1 MSAAAEAWERAKDLA
16 ARFPIARDLREL
28 QAEWDLEAARHP
40 DPMPGERPDLA
51 NLVLGTGLLLLGW
64 ILGTFT
70 AAMLP

>member
-1 MSAAAEAWERAKDLA
+1 MSPAAEAWERAKELS
-16 ARFPIARDLREL
+16 ARFPIARDLRQL
-28 QAEWDLEAARHP
+28 QAEWDRLEAIGIEP
-40 DPMPGERPDLA
+40 LPGERPDLA